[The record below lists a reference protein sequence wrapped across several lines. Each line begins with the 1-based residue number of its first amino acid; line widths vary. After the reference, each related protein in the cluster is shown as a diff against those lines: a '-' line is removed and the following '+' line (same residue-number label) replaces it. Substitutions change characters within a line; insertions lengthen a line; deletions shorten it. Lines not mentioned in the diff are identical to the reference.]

1 MNRCRETAGILFKR
15 KCGEAAAGACVQC
28 KKPICYTHGRS
39 YWQSVACVTCL
50 RELIKTQPQQKQNQ
64 AHLRDDP
71 YFYWYFVDD
80 MWMHEPYGDDDY
92 ALFDD
97 YGTNDFAHDDHGG
110 WEGT

>member
-15 KCGEAAAGACVQC
+15 KFSAPAMGSCSQC
-28 KKPICYTHGRS
+28 QKPICQNHGRN

-50 RELIKTQPQQKQNQ
+50 REMIKQQPQQRQSQ

-71 YFYWYFVDD
+71 YFYWYYVDD
-80 MWMHEPYGDDDY
+80 VWIDEPYGADDY

-97 YGTNDFAHDDHGG
+97 YHDDHFGSDVHDG